1 MKLAQIITKAL
12 NDNDPRCHS
21 DEDIYGE
28 SNNYNFNLKKRK
40 NKLKN

>member
-1 MKLAQIITKAL
+1 MQLAKIIAKSL

-28 SNNYNFNLKKRK
+28 SNNYDFKLKKEK
-40 NKLKN
+40 IS